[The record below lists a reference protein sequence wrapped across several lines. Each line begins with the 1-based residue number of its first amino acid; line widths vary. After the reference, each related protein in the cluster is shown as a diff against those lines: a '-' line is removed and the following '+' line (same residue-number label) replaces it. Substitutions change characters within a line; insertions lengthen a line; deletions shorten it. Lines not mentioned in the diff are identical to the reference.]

1 MEIVSGSRV
10 QREGNARQELR
21 STAVAIGAIGGLV
34 KVCTVNHTPTKPP
47 NWFVNRESCEE
58 VIYGWLKLIVQAGN
72 RSMYFPH
79 RKAKF

>member
-1 MEIVSGSRV
+1 LKARESFTFDTEIMISWSCTSHPRKGR
-10 QREGNARQELR
+10 
-21 STAVAIGAIGGLV
+21 AIGGLV
-34 KVCTVNHTPTKPP
+34 KIRTVNHTPTKPP
-47 NWFVNRESCEE
+47 NWFVNREPCEE